1 MINEEQRFLEA
12 VKKLREAEEKREKKR
27 NFQQSIDLI
36 VNLKEF
42 EVKKHGFNTFVSVP
56 HKVKDKKVAGFFEK
70 ESKIIA
76 SIKKDDFPRYKEKK
90 DVKKLVSSYDF
101 FVANAKL
108 MPAVATVF
116 GRVLGPAGKM
126 PSPQLGI
133 LPNEEEAV
141 IKSVV
146 NKINSSVRIRVKEPS
161 IKIAVAKESLKD
173 EEISE
178 NALNVYKKI
187 LENLPKGID
196 NVRNVKIKLT
206 MGKPV
211 PVEIR

>member
-42 EVKKHGFNTFVSVP
+42 EVKKHGFNTFVQVP
-56 HKVKDKKVAGFFEK
+56 NKVKDKKVAGFFEK

-141 IKSVV
+141 IKAVV

-206 MGKPV
+206 MEKPV
-211 PVEIR
+211 AVEIR

>member
-1 MINEEQRFLEA
+1 MMNEEQRFLEA

-146 NKINSSVRIRVKEPS
+146 NKINSNVRIRVKEPS

-178 NALNVYKKI
+178 NALTVYRKI

-196 NVRNVKIKLT
+196 NVRNVKIKMT